1 MHSKW
6 QIWDFFSSFQRDFLA
21 SFNGVLGITAF
32 DPVCFKLLK
41 DFLQRGSEGRVVHH
55 KIASEVTKAWIEE
68 EFQTLS
74 LFGSADCFFIHQA
87 QDIKAEMLEVLGS
100 LGLNDRFIVLCYET
114 EGAGWKKIVKYD
126 SVSSLAIESPRFWEN
141 NKLLDFISSYIRLP
155 ISYEAKNW
163 IMESLENDLS
173 TFYNV
178 CIVLKLNFPDT
189 KEVSLVE
196 VKSLFTL
203 DKLDQFALAA
213 LFNRKRFIDFYEKL
227 VLLEG
232 DFEKM
237 RSLFLFMQ
245 SHLVKLADTSYLAQK
260 PRLNQYDKDL
270 QNSAKLWK
278 SEDIIREIQRFND
291 WEIRSKKK
299 DQFLWADLRQVYLRV
314 LNNTL

>member
-6 QIWDFFSSFQRDFLA
+6 QIWDFFSSFQRDYLS
-21 SFNGVLGITAF
+21 SFNGVLGISAF

-41 DFLQRGSEGRVVHH
+41 DYLQKGAQGRVIHH
-55 KIASEVTKAWIEE
+55 KLASELTKSWIEE

-74 LFGSADCFFIHQA
+74 FFGGADCFFIHQA
-87 QDIKAEMLEVLGS
+87 QDLKVEILELLGN
-100 LGLNDRFIVLCYET
+100 LNLNDRFIVLCYET
-114 EGAGWKKIVKYD
+114 EGAGWKKIIKID
-126 SVSSLAIESPRFWEN
+126 SISSLSIEAPRFWEN
-141 NKLLDFISSYIRLP
+141 HKLLDFISSYLRLP
-155 ISYEAKNW
+155 VSYDAKTW
-163 IMESLENDLS
+163 IIDSLDNDLS

-178 CIVLKLNFPDT
+178 CIVLKLNFPES
-189 KEVSLVE
+189 KEVSLND

-203 DKLDQFALAA
+203 DKLDQFALAT
-213 LFNRKRFIDFYEKL
+213 LFTRKKFIDFYEKL

-237 RSLFLFMQ
+237 RGFFLFMQ
-245 SHLVKLADTSYLAQK
+245 SHLVKLADTSYLSQK

-278 SEDIIREIQRFND
+278 SDDIMKEIQRFND

-299 DQFLWADLRQVYLRV
+299 DHFLWAELRQVYLRA
-314 LNNTL
+314 LNNA

>member
-74 LFGSADCFFIHQA
+74 LFGGADCFFIHQA
-87 QDIKAEMLEVLGS
+87 QDIKAEILEVLGS
-100 LGLNDRFIVLCYET
+100 LVLNDRFIVLCYET
-114 EGAGWKKIVKYD
+114 EGAGWKKIAKYD
-126 SVSSLAIESPRFWEN
+126 TVSSLAIEAPRFWEN

-196 VKSLFTL
+196 VRSLFTL

-213 LFNRKRFIDFYEKL
+213 LYNRKRFIDFYEKL

-245 SHLVKLADTSYLAQK
+245 SHLVKRADTSY
-260 PRLNQYDKDL
+260 
-270 QNSAKLWK
+270 
-278 SEDIIREIQRFND
+278 
-291 WEIRSKKK
+291 
-299 DQFLWADLRQVYLRV
+299 
-314 LNNTL
+314 